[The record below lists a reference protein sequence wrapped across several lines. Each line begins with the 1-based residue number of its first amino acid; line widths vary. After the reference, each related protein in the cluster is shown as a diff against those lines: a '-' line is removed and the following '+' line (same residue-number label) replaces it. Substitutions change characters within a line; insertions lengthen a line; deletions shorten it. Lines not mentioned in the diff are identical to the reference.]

1 MKHKCKGKEWLSLGP
16 LMFMCE
22 REMVVPSSSKN
33 NCKKKNKKKIMHAWC
48 EGEEKVVFPL
58 QNSVVLMLLVFFF
71 MVLNTVSF
79 NGLIIIII
87 IIISSIKHLIELIG
101 SLNSNTYF
109 ILVIGPLIY
118 FSLQFTLDWIN
129 RIPKFQHLFHFSRWF
144 FNSFNFF
151 QIDSKF

>member
-1 MKHKCKGKEWLSLGP
+1 
-16 LMFMCE
+16 
-22 REMVVPSSSKN
+22 
-33 NCKKKNKKKIMHAWC
+33 MHAWC

-87 IIISSIKHLIELIG
+87 IIIIISSIKRLIELIG

-118 FSLQFTLDWIN
+118 FFLFNSPLIELIGSQNFSTSSILVIGSLILSIFFKLTLNFNLSLQLSSWLN
-129 RIPKFQHLFHFSRWF
+129 
-144 FNSFNFF
+144 
-151 QIDSKF
+151 

>member
-1 MKHKCKGKEWLSLGP
+1 
-16 LMFMCE
+16 
-22 REMVVPSSSKN
+22 
-33 NCKKKNKKKIMHAWC
+33 MHAWC

-87 IIISSIKHLIELIG
+87 IISSIKHLIELIG

-118 FSLQFTLDWIN
+118 FSLQFTLD
-129 RIPKFQHLFHFSRWF
+129 
-144 FNSFNFF
+144 
-151 QIDSKF
+151 